1 MTTVEMCCIL
11 VRMMSSAVARLLKI
25 GSRRG
30 FSNKQGCEN
39 DVMHILNYHFEFPH
53 SQYVI

>member
-1 MTTVEMCCIL
+1 MCCIL
-11 VRMMSSAVARLLKI
+11 VLMMTSAVARLLKV
-25 GSRRG
+25 GLGRG

-39 DVMHILNYHFEFPH
+39 DVMHILNYRFEFPQ